1 MSMSV
6 ALLFLAAVTAQPIV
20 AERPRMTA
28 RAQARATVRIV
39 RGARLGWGDRRPRDG
54 ARLTRATFVDFRDNG
69 AAALRRPAEFI
80 EFE

>member
-54 ARLTRATFVDFRDNG
+54 ARLTRATFEPRNNADGV
-69 AAALRRPAEFI
+69 LSRPAEFI